1 MILCCGE
8 ALIDMIPSGDDPME
22 YRACPGGAALNA
34 ALALGRLGQKCGLM
48 AGVSTDPFGSFLEQ
62 TMRDNAVGTGTLIRS
77 DRPTTLAFVHLQNGD
92 ASYSFYDQASAGRQ
106 LEVSDLPD
114 LPVPPAAMLMGGIS
128 LASDPCGA
136 TWEAL
141 ASRSAG
147 STVLMLDP
155 NIRSA
160 LITEPTRMRER
171 LDRMLALA
179 DIVKVSEE
187 DLDWLAQGDPQQW
200 ITDTAR
206 QSLLLVSRGERGA
219 SAYTPNGSVAEAS
232 APASRV
238 VDTVAAGDT
247 FNAAFLTW
255 LSENRLL
262 ARTALPDLT
271 SIQLERALS
280 FACSV
285 ASLSVERRGANP
297 PCRNEL
303 P

>member
-8 ALIDMIPSGDDPME
+8 ALIDMIPSGGGPME

-34 ALALGRLGQKCGLM
+34 ALALGRLGQNCGLV
-48 AGVSTDPFGSFLEQ
+48 AGISTDPFGSFLEQ
-62 TMRDNAVGTGTLIRS
+62 TLRDNAVDTSTLIRS

-92 ASYSFYDQASAGRQ
+92 ASYSFYDQASAGRKLQ
-106 LEVSDLPD
+106 VADLPD
-114 LPVPPAAMLMGGIS
+114 LPVPPTAMLMGGIS

-141 ASRSAG
+141 AGRSAG
-147 STVLMLDP
+147 NTVLMLDP

-160 LITEPTRMRER
+160 LITDPPRMRAR
-171 LDRMLALA
+171 LERMLALA

-187 DLDWLAQGDPQQW
+187 DLDWLAPGDPEQW
-200 ITDTAR
+200 ITETAR

-219 SAYTPNGSVAEAS
+219 SAYTPKGLVVEAA
-232 APASRV
+232 APESRV

-255 LSENRLL
+255 LSENGLL
-262 ARTALPDLT
+262 ERPSFQDLT
-271 SIQLERALS
+271 TIQLERALS

-297 PCRNEL
+297 PWRGEL
-303 P
+303 L

>member
-48 AGVSTDPFGSFLEQ
+48 AGVSTDPFGVFLEQ
-62 TMRDNAVGTGTLIRS
+62 TLRDNAVGTSTLIRS

-106 LEVSDLPD
+106 LRVADLPD
-114 LPVPPAAMLMGGIS
+114 LPVFPVAMLMGGIS
-128 LASDPCGA
+128 LASEPCGA
-136 TWEAL
+136 AWEAL

-147 STVLMLDP
+147 NTVLMLDP
-155 NIRSA
+155 NIRPA
-160 LITEPTRMRER
+160 LITDPPRMRAR
-171 LDRMLALA
+171 LERMLALA

-187 DLDWLAQGDPQQW
+187 DLDWLARGDVERW
-200 ITDTAR
+200 IADVAR
-206 QSLLLVSRGERGA
+206 QSLLLVSRGAHGA
-219 SAYTPNGSVAEAS
+219 SAYAPNGAFADVE

-238 VDTVAAGDT
+238 VDTVEAGDT
-247 FNAAFLTW
+247 FNAGILTW
-255 LSENRLL
+255 LSENGLL
-262 ARTALPDLT
+262 GRAALPDLT
-271 SIQLERALS
+271 SLQLEHALW
-280 FACSV
+280 FGCSS
-285 ASLSVERRGANP
+285 ASLSVARRGANP
-297 PCRNEL
+297 PWRSEL